1 LDVVLVCEKGMFDR
15 VTARTRGRGLI
26 SAFSA
31 SHLANSRMLRA
42 AAPSDLHQYYHSVAS
57 DISLVVSR

>member
-1 LDVVLVCEKGMFDR
+1 VLVCEKGMFDR
-15 VTARTRGRGLI
+15 VTARTRGRRGLI

-42 AAPSDLHQYYHSVAS
+42 ASPSDLRQYHYFVAS
-57 DISLVVSR
+57 DISLVVFRWP